1 MRTRMNDIS
10 KRMIYLFIA
19 ATGLVMLLTGGCK
32 KDEPPPSQS
41 YQELF
46 WVTNK
51 GSQMPVL
58 MTGNKESAFIVLFIH
73 GGPGSSM
80 IAETGIYTLNPSEN
94 LSDNFLL
101 AMWDQ
106 RYAGYS
112 INPDPIDWSTVN
124 VEQYAEDCAR
134 VTDQLKTRFPGKKI
148 VVCGHSWGGAVV
160 TKFISNPAYEGN
172 YDGWIVADGM
182 VNGYDLANAWLSY
195 AIRRCNDLIAVGNT
209 QYIDTLAYLATVKFD
224 PSVLDKPTYTRVQNI
239 AYSLVIPGEKPID
252 PEDLKRWS
260 QLEKSIFPDIA
271 DQNRKDQNG
280 GSQANLDLATNQ
292 IYFINSSDSYANI
305 SKPGLIVWGIN
316 DYVVPAD
323 VGYPFTAKLGS
334 LGKTFKFK
342 LYPDCW
348 HTPMISNR
356 DQYFD
361 DIKRFIESL

>member
-1 MRTRMNDIS
+1 MNDIS

-334 LGKTFKFK
+334 LGKTFEFK

-361 DIKRFIESL
+361 DINRFSERL

>member
-1 MRTRMNDIS
+1 MEKFFKNRNYPF
-10 KRMIYLFIA
+10 MIAIWFVVLL
-19 ATGLVMLLTGGCK
+19 ATSCK
-32 KDEPPPSQS
+32 KDEPQQSQS
-41 YQELF
+41 YQELI

-73 GGPGSSM
+73 GGPGSCM
-80 IAETGIYTLNPSEN
+80 IAETGIYTLNASGN

-112 INPDPIDWSTVN
+112 INPDTIDWSTVN

-134 VTDQLKTRFPGKKI
+134 VTGQLKIRYPGKKI
-148 VVCGHSWGGAVV
+148 IVCGHSWGGAVLV
-160 TKFISNPAYEGN
+160 KFISNSAYQGN

-195 AIRRCNDLIAVGNT
+195 GRRRCNDLIAEGKT
-209 QYIDTLAYLATVKFD
+209 QYIDTLAYLNSVQFD
-224 PSVLDKPTYTRVQNI
+224 PSVHDKPTCSRVQNI

-252 PEDLKRWS
+252 PEDVKRWS

-271 DQNRKDQNG
+271 DQTRKDQNG
-280 GSQANLDLATNQ
+280 SSEANLDLALNQ
-292 IYFINSSDSYANI
+292 IYFINSSDSYVNI
-305 SKPGLIVWGIN
+305 SKPGLIVWGLN

-323 VGYPFTAKLGS
+323 VAYPFTAKLGS
-334 LGKTFKFK
+334 LGKAFELK

-348 HTPMISNR
+348 HTLMISNSA
-356 DQYFD
+356 QYFK
-361 DIKRFIESL
+361 DIKYFINGL

>member
-1 MRTRMNDIS
+1 MGTFKKNWN
-10 KRMIYLFIA
+10 YPFLIA
-19 ATGLVMLLTGGCK
+19 LWLVMLFATGCK
-32 KDEPPPSQS
+32 KDEPQPDQP

-51 GSQMPVL
+51 GSQMPVY

-80 IAETGIYTLNPSEN
+80 IAEAGIYTLNPSGN

-148 VVCGHSWGGAVV
+148 VACGHSWGDAVL
-160 TKFISNPAYEGN
+160 TKFISNPAYQNN
-172 YDGWIVADGM
+172 YDGWVVADGM

-195 AIRRCNDLIAVGNT
+195 SRRRCNDLIAGGNT
-209 QYIDTLAYLATVKFD
+209 QYKDTLAYLNTVIFD

-239 AYSLVIPGEKPID
+239 AYSLVTPGEKPIN
-252 PEDLKRWS
+252 PEDLNRWS

-271 DQNRKDQNG
+271 DQNRKDLNG

-292 IYFINSSDSYANI
+292 EYFINSSASYENI
-305 SKPGLIVWGIN
+305 SKPGLIVWGVN

-334 LGKTFKFK
+334 LGIAFEFK

-348 HTPMISNR
+348 HTPIISNR
-356 DQYFD
+356 NQYFN
-361 DIKRFIESL
+361 DIKHFIDSL